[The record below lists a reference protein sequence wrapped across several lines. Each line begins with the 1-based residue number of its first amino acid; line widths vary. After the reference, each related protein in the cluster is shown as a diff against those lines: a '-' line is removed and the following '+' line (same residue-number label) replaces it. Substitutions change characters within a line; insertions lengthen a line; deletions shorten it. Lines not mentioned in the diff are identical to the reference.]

1 MLFKKEITEKTAFI
15 LSFLTLFFIVVF
27 AYLVINSL
35 LPKPKV
41 KIQILG
47 PEKAKAGE
55 WITYKVT
62 VKNVGN
68 VILAN
73 PELSFQWPQE
83 SIPERNKTENI
94 KLGDFLFQKE
104 EKVIEF
110 KGRLLGKEGE
120 KREVKT
126 LLTFSKKGGKTLYS
140 SDVYSFSTTLTEIP
154 FDLVF
159 DLPPKIPISSTQDS
173 PFSFSLKYI
182 SFLESQIENLKVKMI
197 LPQGFSLKDT
207 KPLQTKTG
215 DWEIQSLNK
224 GEGGEIEFFGFFPRG
239 GAPLGQ
245 ELQFKAQLFIKT
257 PEKEIFLK
265 ETSIKSLTFEPVISF
280 SQKINGKENYIATP
294 GEKLR
299 YQITF
304 KNIYKEPLR
313 DLKITVTLLSP
324 LFDLETIDAPLGEFA
339 LGDNAISWTG
349 EKLKTL
355 RYLLPGDE
363 GEIDFWVKL
372 KSDYK
377 PKSKEETNAVLKT
390 KISAAG
396 FEVEYRN
403 KVQTKAIVYQEGYYS
418 DKYGFFQNSGPHP
431 PKVNETTSYTI
442 VWKYENYYN
451 WVENAK
457 IVATF
462 PPEVKIIALKGEN
475 IKVETEVAPPGI
487 YPYPGIPASFKFQR
501 PLQEGMQSLEV
512 KYLQII
518 LSKEVPYAWPKDLE
532 PTGYFG
538 KITVEAVNAFQLKYK
553 DEILTPQNL
562 TKPIGYVDE
571 RTRLKLNELLAK
583 GVPLGGGKVIWEVG
597 KIPPG
602 TGIFDSPPMVAFQ
615 IAYTPGLSLKGQVG
629 TLIYTVTL
637 TGIDTWTGN
646 PIQVTDEPI
655 TTLLPDDP
663 GGIAAGGII
672 R

>member
-1 MLFKKEITEKTAFI
+1 MLFKKELTEKTALL
-15 LSFLTLFFIVVF
+15 LSFLTLLLIILFGYLIV
-27 AYLVINSL
+27 NSL

-41 KIQILG
+41 KIQISG

-73 PELSFQWPQE
+73 PELSFQWPDE
-83 SIPERNKTENI
+83 SIPEKTKTEVI
-94 KLGDFLFQKE
+94 KLGDFLFPRE
-104 EKVIEF
+104 EKPLEF

-120 KREVKT
+120 KREIKA
-126 LLTFSKKGGKTLYS
+126 LLTFSKKGGKTLLS
-140 SDVYSFSTTLTEIP
+140 SDIYAFSTTLTEIP

-159 DLPPKIPISSTQDS
+159 NLPPKIPISSTQDS

-182 SFLESQIENLKVKMI
+182 SFLETPIENLRVKMF
-197 LPQGFSLKDT
+197 LPASFSLRET
-207 KPLQTKTG
+207 KPLQSKAG

-224 GEGGEIEFFGFFPRG
+224 GEGGEIELFGFFPRS

-245 ELQFKAQLFIKT
+245 ELQFKAQLFIKL
-257 PEKEIFLK
+257 PEKEVFLK
-265 ETSIKSLTFEPVISF
+265 EVSAKSLTFEPMISF
-280 SQKINGKENYIATP
+280 SQKINGKENYIAFP
-294 GEKLR
+294 GEKLH
-299 YQITF
+299 YQISF
-304 KNIYKEPLR
+304 KNIYKDPLR
-313 DLKITVTLLSP
+313 DLKITVTLSSP
-324 LFDLETIDAPLGEFA
+324 LFDLETIDAPLGEFVP
-339 LGDNAISWTG
+339 GDNAISWTG

-363 GEIDFWVKL
+363 GEIDFWVQL

-377 PKSKEETNAVLKT
+377 PKNKEETNAVLKT

-403 KVQTKAIVYQEGYYS
+403 KVQTKAIVSQEGYYN

-451 WVENAK
+451 WIDNAK

-462 PPEVKIIALKGEN
+462 PPEVKVIGLKGN
-475 IKVETEVAPPGI
+475 IQVEKEITPPGI
-487 YPYPGIPASFKFQR
+487 YPYPGIPAGFKFQR

-538 KITVEAVNAFQLKYK
+538 KVTVEALNAFQLKYR

-583 GVPLGGGKVIWEVG
+583 GVPLGGGKITWEIG

-602 TGIFDSPPMVAFQ
+602 TGIFEPPPTVAFQ
-615 IAYTPGLSLKGQVG
+615 IAYTPGLSLKGQIG
-629 TLIYTVTL
+629 TLIYTITL

-646 PIQVTDEPI
+646 PVQVTDEPI